1 MSVLSTAPLC
11 ELRPFAAT
19 AVAPLLQFT
28 APEGVV
34 LLPPK
39 VVNCLWGLPDQEQ
52 QQQQHQEGF
61 TSLTAA
67 QNTAPAAAPNASS
80 SVQYTGASSS
90 GSSGRCSGR
99 VYIRYKLLPKGTYV
113 RFQPEL
119 RSFHEVVGADA
130 EVMKAA
136 LEACLMGYCT
146 LSEGDWVQV
155 RRGGNGR
162 DRGREAP
169 MQRQGENRWPGVV
182 GGRGGRGC
190 DDNASVCPVP
200 LFSAISLYGCTCLLP
215 YRSPTVRSVMSPIHP
230 VVYNRCNMREWTKI
244 CECWSCS
251 QAWQCL

>member
-1 MSVLSTAPLC
+1 
-11 ELRPFAAT
+11 
-19 AVAPLLQFT
+19 
-28 APEGVV
+28 
-34 LLPPK
+34 
-39 VVNCLWGLPDQEQ
+39 
-52 QQQQHQEGF
+52 
-61 TSLTAA
+61 
-67 QNTAPAAAPNASS
+67 
-80 SVQYTGASSS
+80 VQYTGASSS

-155 RRGGNGR
+155 RTGGGEGMGETEGGR
-162 DRGREAP
+162 HQW
-169 MQRQGENRWPGVV
+169 QRQGENRWPVVV

-215 YRSPTVRSVMSPIHP
+215 YRSPTVRSVMSPIP
-230 VVYNRCNMREWTKI
+230 WCITGAVRGCGLQLAGIGAAARPGCVCDRDGYC
-244 CECWSCS
+244 C
-251 QAWQCL
+251 